1 MIAAIPLGWLADFC
15 PRVRLIWILSLAW
28 SFGAL
33 AACIS
38 DGFWQICICCILIG
52 ASIACVN
59 PVAFSL
65 LSDYFPPENRAF
77 VISAFSA
84 VIFIGYDAGLA
95 TGFIAQYLTWRW
107 AFALLGFPG
116 FFIFLPA
123 LLMREPVRGL
133 SEQSNDDFA
142 MVSLF
147 SLPFLLF
154 IPLFLPSPFPCPFF
168 ILLLSLSP
176 PLSSPSFVFLLFRSF
191 QCHLLSLPF
200 HLQSSSSICLFLL
213 PPSLLLSFPL
223 FILLRILPLSFFP
236 SLYSSFVSFPYP
248 SFPSPFPLPFFSP
261 SLLLSFPYPSFL
273 PLIHP
278 S

>member
-1 MIAAIPLGWLADFC
+1 MMIAAIPLGWLADFC

-95 TGFIAQYLTWRW
+95 TGFIAQYLTCRW

-142 MVSLF
+142 MVSLL
-147 SLPFLLF
+147 SLLFLLF

-168 ILLLSLSP
+168 ILLLSLS
-176 PLSSPSFVFLLFRSF
+176 F
-191 QCHLLSLPF
+191 
-200 HLQSSSSICLFLL
+200 
-213 PPSLLLSFPL
+213 PPSLFLSFPSSL
-223 FILLRILPLSFFP
+223 LPLSFFP
-236 SLYSSFVSFPYP
+236 SPYSSFVTFP
-248 SFPSPFPLPFFSP
+248 
-261 SLLLSFPYPSFL
+261 
-273 PLIHP
+273 
-278 S
+278 

>member
-1 MIAAIPLGWLADFC
+1 M
-15 PRVRLIWILSLAW
+15 
-28 SFGAL
+28 
-33 AACIS
+33 
-38 DGFWQICICCILIG
+38 
-52 ASIACVN
+52 
-59 PVAFSL
+59 AFYL

-142 MVSLF
+142 MVSLL
-147 SLPFLLF
+147 SLLFLLF

-168 ILLLSLSP
+168 TLLLSLSP
-176 PLSSPSFVFLLFRSF
+176 SLSSPSFVFLLFRSF

-200 HLQSSSSICLFLL
+200 HLQLLHPIPPPPSPLSLLPFFSPSPLPSIHPSYPFLILLSLLL
-213 PPSLLLSFPL
+213 PPLPSFSPSLL
-223 FILLRILPLSFFP
+223 FP
-236 SLYSSFVSFPYP
+236 SPLPSIHPSYPFLILP
-248 SFPSPFPLPFFSP
+248 SFPSPFPVPSFSP
-261 SLLLSFPYPSFL
+261 SLLLSFSPPLSSSFF
-273 PLIHP
+273 
-278 S
+278 